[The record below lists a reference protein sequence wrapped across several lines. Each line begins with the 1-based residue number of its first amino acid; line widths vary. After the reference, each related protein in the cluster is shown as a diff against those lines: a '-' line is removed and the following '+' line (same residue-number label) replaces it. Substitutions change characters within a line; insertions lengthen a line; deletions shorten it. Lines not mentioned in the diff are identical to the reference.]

1 MFLAD
6 HEGRERR
13 EKRRR
18 WKSAAKCWRGRYT
31 NKRTLGFKKG
41 SIYSFKSGN
50 FENLKFVADSF
61 TDFCDRL
68 FTEEQEEEY
77 YDSIEKVYVHHT
89 KSRATRK
96 IINN

>member
-18 WKSAAKCWRGRYT
+18 WKSAA